1 MVEVGRMSQEEENLD
16 RISKEELTQDEI
28 KELVKKAINSGIH
41 ESMFILTLNEWNRP
55 GSSFTDWGRF
65 EVIYGEVEVFEL
77 NSVYEYPTTN
87 ETVYAIIPKT
97 RNVIILHKSGND
109 YQGKMQKYQK
119 LYIFSYSIGW
129 KSLDLD

>member
-28 KELVKKAINSGIH
+28 KELIKKAINSGIH
-41 ESMFILTLNEWNRP
+41 ESMFILTLSEWHRP
-55 GSSFTDWGRF
+55 GPSFSDYGRF
-65 EVIYGEVEVFEL
+65 QIIYGEVEVFEL

>member
-1 MVEVGRMSQEEENLD
+1 MSQEEENLD

-28 KELVKKAINSGIH
+28 KELVKKAINDGIH
-41 ESMFILTLNEWNRP
+41 ESMFILVLSEWNRP